1 MEKSEGKRLIRK
13 QAKAENNIII
23 NLLLEHRSGTPL
35 KKINPEKIKLLKMKA
50 LLFKDSYI
58 GKL

>member
-13 QAKAENNIII
+13 QAKTENNIII

-35 KKINPEKIKLLKMKA
+35 RKINPEKNKTFENKSLT
-50 LLFKDSYI
+50 F
-58 GKL
+58 